1 MTLHPRPPVSKGG
14 KMIESVI
21 FDMDGVIFDSERIV
35 CDLWIDFAK
44 ENGMSGMDELIIKC
58 IGINDNATKKLFLEA
73 YGEGC
78 PYDEY
83 KKVISQ
89 KYHELYDG
97 GRLPMKPG
105 VKELLGFLKENDIK
119 TALASSTKVKT
130 VTNQL
135 TDAGILEYFDVVIGG
150 DMVTKSK
157 PDPEIFL
164 EAADKLGVDPT
175 KSFIIEDSLNGIKAA
190 YAAGAKPLM
199 VPDLIKPDEEI
210 QKICYNI
217 FVNLHE
223 IKAFFAN
230 FLH

>member
-1 MTLHPRPPVSKGG
+1 
-14 KMIESVI
+14 MIESVI

-135 TDAGILEYFDVVIGG
+135 RDAGILEYFDVVIGG

>member
-1 MTLHPRPPVSKGG
+1 
-14 KMIESVI
+14 MIDSVI

-44 ENGMSGMDELIIKC
+44 ENNMQGMDELILKC
-58 IGINDNATKKLFLEA
+58 IGINERATEKLFLET
-73 YGEGC
+73 YGEDC

-83 KKVISQ
+83 KKVIGER
-89 KYHELYDG
+89 YRALCG
-97 GRLPMKPG
+97 GGKLPKKPG
-105 VKELLGFLKENDIK
+105 VDELLCFLKENGIK
-119 TALASSTKVKT
+119 TALASSTNVKT

-135 TDAGILEYFDVVIGG
+135 RDAGILEYFDVVIGG

-175 KSFIIEDSLNGIKAA
+175 LSYIIEDSFNGIKAA

-199 VPDLIKPDEEI
+199 VPDIIQPDEEI
-210 QKICYNI
+210 TKLCHKI

-223 IKAFFAN
+223 VRAFFASILN
-230 FLH
+230 

>member
-1 MTLHPRPPVSKGG
+1 
-14 KMIESVI
+14 MIESVI

-73 YGEGC
+73 YGKGC

-105 VKELLGFLKENDIK
+105 VKELLGFLKDNDIK

-135 TDAGILEYFDVVIGG
+135 RDAGILEYFDVVIGG

>member
-1 MTLHPRPPVSKGG
+1 
-14 KMIESVI
+14 MIESVI

-44 ENGMSGMDELIIKC
+44 EKDLRGMDELIMKC

-73 YGEGC
+73 YGEDF

-105 VKELLGFLKENDIK
+105 VKELLGFLKENGIK

-135 TDAGILEYFDVVIGG
+135 RDAGILEYFDVVIGG

-199 VPDLIKPDEEI
+199 VPDLIKPDEDI
-210 QKICYNI
+210 QKICYKI

>member
-135 TDAGILEYFDVVIGG
+135 RDAGILEYFDVVIGG

-190 YAAGAKPLM
+190 YAAGAKPLL

>member
-1 MTLHPRPPVSKGG
+1 
-14 KMIESVI
+14 MIDSVI

-44 ENGMSGMDELIIKC
+44 EKDLRGMDELIMKC

-105 VKELLGFLKENDIK
+105 VKELLGFLKENGIK
-119 TALASSTKVKT
+119 TALASSTRVKT

-135 TDAGILEYFDVVIGG
+135 RDAGILEYFDVVIGG

-210 QKICYNI
+210 RKLCYKI

>member
-1 MTLHPRPPVSKGG
+1 
-14 KMIESVI
+14 MIDSVI

-44 ENGMSGMDELIIKC
+44 EKDLRGMDELIMKC

-105 VKELLGFLKENDIK
+105 VKELLGFLKENGIK

-130 VTNQL
+130 VNNQL
-135 TDAGILEYFDVVIGG
+135 SDVVVGG
-150 DMVTKSK
+150 DMVKRSK

-199 VPDLIKPDEEI
+199 VPDLIKPDEDI
-210 QKICYNI
+210 QKICYKI

>member
-1 MTLHPRPPVSKGG
+1 
-14 KMIESVI
+14 MIESVI

-73 YGEGC
+73 YGKGC

-135 TDAGILEYFDVVIGG
+135 RDAGILEYFDVVIGG